1 MLSYRPGLIQ
11 PLWLTREETE
21 ITIKVMGIS
30 KITMDQK
37 IWLKFDPDMLEFVR

>member
-1 MLSYRPGLIQ
+1 VAQRGK
-11 PLWLTREETE
+11 TE

-37 IWLKFDPDMLEFVR
+37 IWLKFAPDTLNLYEKESENLVTA